1 MDAIKL
7 RSHVGPDGILKLEV
21 PVGVKNVDLDVVVNV
36 APVGDGRT
44 TNTSEELGW
53 PEGFFEE
60 TAGAWT
66 GEPLV
71 REPQGNYETRK
82 PLE

>member
-7 RSHVGPDGILKLEV
+7 RSHVGADGILKLEV
-21 PVGVKNVDLDVVVNV
+21 AVGVTNTDIDVVVNIV
-36 APVGDGRT
+36 PVGNGT
-44 TNTSEELGW
+44 AAKTPEELGW
-53 PEGFFEE
+53 PEGFFEK
-60 TAGAWT
+60 TAGAWA

-82 PLE
+82 LLE